1 MLKKYHEREV
11 PVQNSFE
18 LTTTSAVWQDDNK
31 LVHFYYIV
39 QQQQHDDAYIAN
51 LTINFY
57 VDSFTNST

>member
-11 PVQNSFE
+11 PVQDSFE

-31 LVHFYYIV
+31 LVLFFSILYNSSSMMMP
-39 QQQQHDDAYIAN
+39 IAN